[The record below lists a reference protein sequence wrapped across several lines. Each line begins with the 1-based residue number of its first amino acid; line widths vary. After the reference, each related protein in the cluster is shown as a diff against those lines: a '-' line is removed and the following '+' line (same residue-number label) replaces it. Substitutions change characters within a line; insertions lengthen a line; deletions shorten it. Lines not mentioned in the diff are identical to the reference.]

1 MHKNLSHQ
9 NILMSFI
16 FDYGGLFRKKTQ
28 IAVKQIHQEAQ
39 NKEEQDRLSKL

>member
-1 MHKNLSHQ
+1 
-9 NILMSFI
+9 MSFI